1 MMYQC
6 KHRPI
11 ATQWHT
17 GSCSATQNLS
27 GFNLLQVS
35 ACVRI
40 LCLCVLGACVC
51 ARACVRATLS
61 LIYLETGYV
70 WPTLPDSPALLAN
83 RRAAAA
89 RCIISER
96 CRLLVLE
103 RDFGTCRCLIYAVCL
118 VWFRSWTITQ
128 LKEGKTHLLLPP
140 GGVEGLGDG
149 AGGWGG
155 FEVEPQQNNALR
167 CAGPLRLRLPKC
179 LSCVGG
185 AAGNKIEL
193 PQSPSLNHRRRW
205 STVI

>member
-17 GSCSATQNLS
+17 GSCSETQIFLA
-27 GFNLLQVS
+27 LICCKS
-35 ACVRI
+35 AHVY
-40 LCLCVLGACVC
+40 GSCVC
-51 ARACVRATLS
+51 VCWERPCVRATLS

-140 GGVEGLGDG
+140 GGVEGLRGGGGLVGLWSG
-149 AGGWGG
+149 ATAEQCSEVCRPSPPQASQMSVMCWWNGG
-155 FEVEPQQNNALR
+155 
-167 CAGPLRLRLPKC
+167 K
-179 LSCVGG
+179 
-185 AAGNKIEL
+185 
-193 PQSPSLNHRRRW
+193 
-205 STVI
+205 